1 MQGTAIEGEIIEA
14 DLPPPDPTEPF
25 RPLRLTLDDCVQM
38 VLERGLL
45 IKSAGMEIEAAHR
58 QLKEADAEFWP
69 VVEYKY
75 RAAPVPTDASDAFN
89 SFFDGQLTMFNS
101 IHVGIGYPLF
111 TFGQLSTARK
121 IARGGVAAAKL
132 DRQKAR
138 EQAVYEVKKI
148 YYGILLANETIK
160 LLDDAVNKMTKR
172 IDEEEGREMPEM
184 NPYDLLQLKAFKLE
198 LERRLE
204 EAQNNRALAYEGL
217 RLQLDLEPGTEV
229 QLADSTLTPETV
241 ALEQQRAF
249 LDAHEEREED
259 LQRLD
264 IGVQAKAL
272 QYRLEKFKMLPKL
285 GLGFFVDVGRTVH
298 DINNLQATDD
308 FSNPFNYTRAG
319 VGLELKG
326 NLDFHGSYQRIKR
339 ARAEYFKASYDR
351 AIARRA
357 KDLDMRKAYLEA
369 RRARAN
375 VGRSKKEQSLANQ
388 MMFLTRLNLDTGVGS
403 QEDYADALKALLV
416 ARGRYFKSIFD
427 YNVALADLERRVGT
441 EEYSRLTPE
450 VNRAFY
456 DVFDRD
462 RGSDD
467 DVFESE
473 EPYGLEEFDEELDEE
488 MGE

>member
-1 MQGTAIEGEIIEA
+1 
-14 DLPPPDPTEPF
+14 
-25 RPLRLTLDDCVQM
+25 
-38 VLERGLL
+38 
-45 IKSAGMEIEAAHR
+45 
-58 QLKEADAEFWP
+58 
-69 VVEYKY
+69 
-75 RAAPVPTDASDAFN
+75 
-89 SFFDGQLTMFNS
+89 
-101 IHVGIGYPLF
+101 
-111 TFGQLSTARK
+111 
-121 IARGGVAAAKL
+121 
-132 DRQKAR
+132 
-138 EQAVYEVKKI
+138 
-148 YYGILLANETIK
+148 
-160 LLDDAVNKMTKR
+160 
-172 IDEEEGREMPEM
+172 MPEM

-217 RLQLDLEPGTEV
+217 RLQLDLEPGTEIR
-229 QLADSTLTPETV
+229 LADSMLQPETV

-249 LDAHEEREED
+249 LDAHEEHEED

-326 NLDFHGSYQRIKR
+326 NLDFHGSYQRVKK

-375 VGRSKKEQSLANQ
+375 VGRAKKEQSLANQ
-388 MMFLTRLNLDTGVGS
+388 MMFLTKLNLDTGVGS

-416 ARGRYFKSIFD
+416 SRGRYFKSIFD
-427 YNVALADLERRVGT
+427 FNVALADLERRVGT
-441 EEYSRLTPE
+441 EEYGRLTPE
-450 VNRAFY
+450 VNQAFY

-462 RGSDD
+462 RSGDD

-473 EPYGLEEFDEELDEE
+473 KSYGLEEFDEELDEE